1 MGTDVYK
8 AVWMGADRP
17 ICKEGS
23 KNKAKRN
30 TNERVLGYFVMHAH
44 IKKNS
49 MSAGDGH
56 GGLEATTARNSGG
69 KRGTWSG
76 MNVYTQVH
84 RIQTNNG
91 AKNNENEQRKFPQAR

>member
-8 AVWMGADRP
+8 AVWMGAYRL

-49 MSAGDGH
+49 MSAGMLMVD
-56 GGLEATTARNSGG
+56 EREP
-69 KRGTWSG
+69 R
-76 MNVYTQVH
+76 
-84 RIQTNNG
+84 
-91 AKNNENEQRKFPQAR
+91 